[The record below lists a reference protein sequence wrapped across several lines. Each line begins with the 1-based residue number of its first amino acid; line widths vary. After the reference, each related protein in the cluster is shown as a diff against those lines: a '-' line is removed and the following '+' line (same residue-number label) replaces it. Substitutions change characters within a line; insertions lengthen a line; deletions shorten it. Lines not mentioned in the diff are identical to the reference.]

1 LPRHGDQ
8 HRGVGKRAK
17 ARLGGGASGV
27 ALVIDGDDQ
36 GEAMVALGRGTIRR
50 RSVRRSNDIEEAKVM
65 K

>member
-1 LPRHGDQ
+1 
-8 HRGVGKRAK
+8 
-17 ARLGGGASGV
+17 V